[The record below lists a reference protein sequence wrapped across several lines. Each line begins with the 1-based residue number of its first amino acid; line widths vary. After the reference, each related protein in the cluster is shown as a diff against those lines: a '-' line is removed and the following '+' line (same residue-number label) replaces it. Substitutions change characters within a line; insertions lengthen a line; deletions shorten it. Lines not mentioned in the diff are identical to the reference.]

1 MGEIIAFDKLINK
14 KHAKHGCLDYD
25 KLDYYLG
32 MLDIQKGVLT
42 ELYILTEDFL
52 REIGYNPGLFELD
65 EETVRH
71 SLSADLVEFMAGGEE
86 CLDVSYK
93 AVIDGVEYRTLA
105 SAMAYGE
112 SVQMDINLYKFEGGE
127 WLAYTA
133 DRYWVEGPGPDF
145 FSYS

>member
-1 MGEIIAFDKLINK
+1 MGEIIAFDKLTNK
-14 KHAKHGCLDYD
+14 KQAKHGCLDYE
-25 KLDYYLG
+25 KLDYYLD
-32 MLDIQKGVLT
+32 MLDIQKAVLS
-42 ELYILTEDFL
+42 ELYIMTEEFL
-52 REIGYNPGLFELD
+52 REIGYNPELFELD
-65 EETVRH
+65 EEIIRQ
-71 SLSADLVEFMAGGEE
+71 SISSDLVEFMAGGEE

-112 SVQMDINLYKFEGGE
+112 RVQMDINLYKFEDGE
-127 WLAYTA
+127 WLAYTT